1 MATTEKRNLSDIARE
16 IKAIWSRIGNGVSPY
31 AKPYL
36 DAMMELDSVDQAY
49 YAEDG
54 RTQVRYFLSNAQSF
68 RGADAKRLK
77 AELKALL

>member
-1 MATTEKRNLSDIARE
+1 MEKRPLNVIARE
-16 IKAIWSRIGNGVSPY
+16 IKATWSQIGNGVSPY

-54 RTQVRYFLSNAQSF
+54 RTQVMYFISNARSF